1 MGPARFFDEGQRR
14 RMLDPRVG
22 ARFTMCRLLGIVAS
36 EATEFALVLRD
47 APRSLASLS
56 HQHPDGWGIA
66 IFDKNAQHAHG
77 ARWHLHK
84 GTERAAADPSFH
96 ALAGRSRGHVLVAHI
111 RQKTVG
117 PTKLENTHPFAK
129 DGWVFAHNGTIPCCK
144 ALREATSAA
153 RLAEIEGDTDSEV
166 LFAFLLTRLDEAGL
180 TQLPD
185 AGARC
190 AATQLIGEVAA
201 DLRRKDIGAFN
212 FLLSDGQTCFA
223 HRYKRALFVLER
235 GPEDPVR
242 SARPVTEVTTLVT
255 RWTSRRRA
263 IFIASEKITDEPWTE
278 VEEGTLLR
286 IDREP
291 EPHIAVHEAA
301 RVAS

>member
-1 MGPARFFDEGQRR
+1 
-14 RMLDPRVG
+14 
-22 ARFTMCRLLGIVAS
+22 MCRLLGIVAS
-36 EATEFALVLRD
+36 ESTEFALVLRD

-66 IFDKNAQHAHG
+66 IHDKEAHHAHG

-117 PTKLENTHPFAK
+117 ATKIENTHPFAR

-144 ALREATSAA
+144 ALREATTPE
-153 RLAEIEGDTDSEV
+153 RLQEISGETDSEV
-166 LFAFLLTRLDEAGL
+166 LFAYLLSRLDRAGL
-180 TQLPD
+180 THLED
-185 AGARC
+185 EASRREATHLVASAASELRC
-190 AATQLIGEVAA
+190 
-201 DLRRKDIGAFN
+201 KDIGAFN
-212 FLLSDGQTCFA
+212 FLLSDGRTCFA
-223 HRYKRALFVLER
+223 HRYKRTLFVLER
-235 GPEDPVR
+235 GPEDEVR
-242 SARPVTEVTTLVT
+242 SRRQVTEATTLVT

-263 IFIASEKITDEPWTE
+263 VFVASERITDEPWRE
-278 VEEGTLLR
+278 VEEGSLLR

-291 EPHIAVHEAA
+291 DPHIVPSEQH

>member
-1 MGPARFFDEGQRR
+1 
-14 RMLDPRVG
+14 
-22 ARFTMCRLLGIVAS
+22 MCRLLGIIAS
-36 EATEFALVLRD
+36 ETTEFALVLRD

-66 IFDKNAQHAHG
+66 IHDKDAHYAHG
-77 ARWHLHK
+77 RRWHLHK

-96 ALAGRSRGHVLVAHI
+96 MLAGQSRGHVLIAHI

-117 PTKLENTHPFAK
+117 PTKIENTHPFAK

-144 ALREATSAA
+144 ALRAGASSE
-153 RLAEIEGDTDSEV
+153 RLGEISGDTDSEV
-166 LFAFLLTRLDEAGL
+166 LFAYLLSQLDRAGL
-180 TQLPD
+180 THLD
-185 AGARC
+185 GEHARSE
-190 AATQLIGEVAA
+190 ATRLVESTARE
-201 DLRRKDIGAFN
+201 LRAKDIGAFN

-223 HRYKRALFVLER
+223 HRYKRTLFVLER
-235 GPEDPVR
+235 SPDDPVR
-242 SARPVTEVTTLVT
+242 PTRPVTEATTLVT
-255 RWTSRRRA
+255 RWTNRRRA
-263 IFIASEKITDEPWTE
+263 VFVASERITDEPWRE

-291 EPHIAVHEAA
+291 EPHITSFGLE

>member
-1 MGPARFFDEGQRR
+1 
-14 RMLDPRVG
+14 
-22 ARFTMCRLLGIVAS
+22 MCRLLGIVAS
-36 EATEFALVLRD
+36 ETTEFALVLRD

-56 HQHPDGWGIA
+56 DKHPDGWGIA
-66 IFDKNAQHAHG
+66 IHDKTAHHAHG

-117 PTKLENTHPFAK
+117 ATKIENTHPFAR

-144 ALREATSAA
+144 ALREATTPE
-153 RLAEIEGDTDSEV
+153 RLAEITGDTDSEV
-166 LFAFLLTRLDEAGL
+166 LFAHLLSRLDRAGL
-180 TQLPD
+180 THLTD
-185 AGARC
+185 EASRREASHLVASTASELRC
-190 AATQLIGEVAA
+190 
-201 DLRRKDIGAFN
+201 KDIGAFN
-212 FLLSDGQTCFA
+212 FLLSDGHTCFA
-223 HRYKRALFVLER
+223 HRFKRSLFVLER

-242 SARPVTEVTTLVT
+242 SQRPVTDAATLVT
-255 RWTSRRRA
+255 RWTHRRRA
-263 IFIASEKITDEPWTE
+263 VFVASEKITDEPWRE

-291 EPHIAVHEAA
+291 EPHVVAVGEQ

>member
-1 MGPARFFDEGQRR
+1 
-14 RMLDPRVG
+14 
-22 ARFTMCRLLGIVAS
+22 MCRLLGIVAS
-36 EATEFALVLRD
+36 ESTEFALVLRD

-66 IFDKNAQHAHG
+66 IHDKTAHHTHG

-117 PTKLENTHPFAK
+117 STRIENTHPFAR

-144 ALREATSAA
+144 ALREATAPE
-153 RLAEIEGDTDSEV
+153 RLEQITGDTDSEV
-166 LFAFLLTRLDEAGL
+166 LFAHLLSRLDRAGL
-180 TQLPD
+180 THLGDEASRREASQLV
-185 AGARC
+185 AST
-190 AATQLIGEVAA
+190 AAE
-201 DLRRKDIGAFN
+201 LRGKDIGAFN
-212 FLLSDGQTCFA
+212 FLLSDGHTCFA
-223 HRYKRALFVLER
+223 HRYKRPLFVLER

-242 SARPVTEVTTLVT
+242 ATRQVTDATTLVT
-255 RWTSRRRA
+255 RWTHRRRA
-263 IFIASEKITDEPWTE
+263 VFVASERITDEPWRE
-278 VEEGTLLR
+278 VDEGTLLR

-291 EPHIAVHEAA
+291 EPHLVTIGEE

>member
-1 MGPARFFDEGQRR
+1 MWAVEVRN
-14 RMLDPRVG
+14 
-22 ARFTMCRLLGIVAS
+22 TMCRLLGIVAS
-36 EATEFALVLRD
+36 EPTEFALVLRD

-66 IFDKNAQHAHG
+66 IHDKDAQFAHG
-77 ARWHLHK
+77 RRWHLQK

-117 PTKLENTHPFAK
+117 PTKIENTHPFVR

-144 ALREATSAA
+144 ALRQAA
-153 RLAEIEGDTDSEV
+153 RPERLAEIAGDTDSEV
-166 LFAFLLTRLDEAGL
+166 LFAYLLSRLDEAGL
-180 TQLPD
+180 LHLED
-185 AGARC
+185 EHAR
-190 AATQLIGEVAA
+190 AEATRLVAQTA
-201 DLRRKDIGAFN
+201 QDLRCKDIGAFN
-212 FLLSDGQTCFA
+212 FLLSDGHTCFA
-223 HRYKRALFVLER
+223 HRYKRTLFALER

-242 SARPVTEVTTLVT
+242 PTRAITDATTLVT

-263 IFIASEKITDEPWTE
+263 IFVASERITDEPWRE

-291 EPHIAVHEAA
+291 DPHLVAVETTE

>member
-1 MGPARFFDEGQRR
+1 
-14 RMLDPRVG
+14 
-22 ARFTMCRLLGIVAS
+22 MCRLLGIVAS
-36 EATEFALVLRD
+36 ETTEFALVLRD

-66 IFDKNAQHAHG
+66 IHDKEAHFAHG
-77 ARWHLHK
+77 RRWHLHK

-96 ALAGRSRGHVLVAHI
+96 ALVGQSRGHVLIAHI

-117 PTKLENTHPFAK
+117 PTKIENTHPFAK

-144 ALREATSAA
+144 VLREGATPE
-153 RLAEIEGDTDSEV
+153 RLSEISGDTDSEV
-166 LFAFLLTRLDEAGL
+166 LFAYLLSQLDRAGL
-180 TQLPD
+180 THLVDPH
-185 AGARC
+185 ARDE
-190 AATQLIGEVAA
+190 ATLLVERTARE
-201 DLRRKDIGAFN
+201 LRAKDVGAFN

-223 HRYKRALFVLER
+223 HRYKRTLFVLER

-242 SARPVTEVTTLVT
+242 PTRQVTEATTLVT

-263 IFIASEKITDEPWTE
+263 VFVASERITDEPWRE
-278 VEEGTLLR
+278 VDEGTLLR

-291 EPHIAVHEAA
+291 EPHITPVGLA

>member
-1 MGPARFFDEGQRR
+1 
-14 RMLDPRVG
+14 
-22 ARFTMCRLLGIVAS
+22 MCRLLGIVAS
-36 EATEFALVLRD
+36 EITEFALVLRD
-47 APRSLASLS
+47 APRSLATLS

-66 IFDKNAQHAHG
+66 IHDKSAQHAHA

-117 PTKLENTHPFAK
+117 PTKIENTHPFAR

-144 ALREATSAA
+144 ALREASSAE
-153 RLAEIEGDTDSEV
+153 RLAQITGDTDSEV
-166 LFAFLLTRLDEAGL
+166 LFTYLLTRLDEAGL
-180 TQLPD
+180 TQLTD
-185 AGARC
+185 EASRRE
-190 AATQLIGEVAA
+190 ATRMIASTTSE
-201 DLRRKDIGAFN
+201 LRQKDIGAFN

-223 HRYKRALFVLER
+223 HRYKRTLFLLER

-242 SARPVTEVTTLVT
+242 PMRPVTDATTLVT

-263 IFIASEKITDEPWTE
+263 VFVASERITEEPWRE
-278 VEEGTLLR
+278 VDEGTLLR

-291 EPHIAVHEAA
+291 EPHVVSEDAH